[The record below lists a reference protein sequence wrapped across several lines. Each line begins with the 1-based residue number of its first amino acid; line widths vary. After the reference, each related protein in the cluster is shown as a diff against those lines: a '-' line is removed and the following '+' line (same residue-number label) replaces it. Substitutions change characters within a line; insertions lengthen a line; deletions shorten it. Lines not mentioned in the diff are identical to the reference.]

1 MILELPIHDPLLIFS
16 IVMLNVLIA
25 PIIAEKLKLPGILG
39 LIISGV
45 IFGPHLFGIIE
56 RDRTV
61 QLFGAIGILYIMFQ
75 AGLEINISEVKKN
88 KHHSLLFGF
97 FTFII
102 PLILGT
108 ISGFYILRL
117 NILQSVLF
125 ASMFSSHTLLTF
137 PLVSKLGLSKRPE
150 VSTTIGGTII
160 TDTFA
165 LLILAV
171 IIKMYN
177 GSINHF
183 FWMKLF
189 ISISLY
195 TISVLF
201 LLPKLTRW
209 FFKKFAN
216 ENGIEEYVFI
226 FSLLFIVSY
235 LAHFA
240 GLEPIIGAF
249 LVGLSLNR
257 LIPEKSIL
265 MNRIHFVG
273 NSLFIPYFL
282 ISVGMIIEP
291 KSFIS
296 DWKTWEVSLVMI
308 ITALISKYLA
318 SYFFGKIVKYDST
331 QKNLMF
337 GLSVNQAAATLAAVL
352 IGFELGIFNETILS
366 GTIMMIIV
374 TTFVGA
380 VTTNKAVK
388 TILSKVTRTHKK
400 KKEKLSE
407 RILLPIHNPNNI
419 NNLTDLAFYLSD
431 ESEGEPIYPLGIV
444 IDGNDVEKDLEKS
457 EEILTKILLKG
468 VASNKNIIPL
478 TKIDSNISEAINK
491 TCKEYRTSKV
501 ILGWGGKSNILK
513 NLFNGSTVEQ
523 YIKNSKEMIF
533 IANIV
538 EKLDLSRDLI
548 LIVPPF
554 ITMQKGFSEAMNSVI
569 KLCKELNDKL
579 IILSD
584 EKTLEDIKDYLKS
597 SKIDIMYKSIKSFKK
612 IDIQIKDSIKENDLI
627 IQLCSRNWELS
638 WRLDLEKLSYEIPE
652 IFSNNSFISLY
663 PYSYDEDDK
672 EIAKIFIKD
681 EFFQNI
687 EPKNLII
694 NHKQKNLDTI
704 ILDYIREHNILNTFA
719 LEELVKEK
727 PIELSHEI
735 ALIHNHVNGISE
747 AQIFLVS
754 NKSGIFIKS
763 SNKEYKIIILLLS
776 PKSLQ
781 LKEHLELLSEI
792 AKFSKNHKKIDI
804 LYDSKNYNDFIN
816 KLNKE

>member
-1 MILELPIHDPLLIFS
+1 MLTLPIHDPLLIFS

-56 RDRTV
+56 RDRTI

-75 AGLEINISEVKKN
+75 AGLEINISEVKRN
-88 KHHSLLFGF
+88 KHHSLLFGLL
-97 FTFII
+97 TFSI
-102 PLILGT
+102 PLIFGVLG
-108 ISGFYILRL
+108 GFYILHL
-117 NILQSVLF
+117 SMLQSVLF

-137 PLVSKLGLSKRPE
+137 PIVSKLGLSKRPE

-160 TDTFA
+160 TDTLA

-177 GSINHF
+177 GSINYI
-183 FWMKLF
+183 FWIKLF
-189 ISISLY
+189 VSISIY
-195 TISVLF
+195 TVSVLF
-201 LLPKLTRW
+201 LFPKLTRW
-209 FFKKFAN
+209 FFKKYAN

-226 FSLLFIVSY
+226 FALLFIVSY

-273 NSLFIPYFL
+273 NALFIPYFL

-291 KSFIS
+291 RAFIS
-296 DWKTWEVSLVMI
+296 DWKTWEVSI
-308 ITALISKYLA
+308 IMVVIALSSKYLA
-318 SYFFGKIVKYDST
+318 AYLFGKFVKYNSS

-352 IGFELGIFNETILS
+352 IGFELGIFDETILS

-374 TTFVGA
+374 TTFIGA
-380 VTTNKAVK
+380 VATNRAIKDILNKVK
-388 TILSKVTRTHKK
+388 RTHKT

-407 RILLPIHNPNNI
+407 RILLPIYNPNNI
-419 NNLTDLAFYLSD
+419 SNLTDLAFYLSD
-431 ESEGEPIYPLGIV
+431 ESEDEPIYPLGIV
-444 IDGNDVEKDLEKS
+444 IDGNDIERELEKS
-457 EEILTKILLKG
+457 EELLTKVLLKG
-468 VASNKNIIPL
+468 VVSNKNIIPL
-478 TKIDSNISEAINK
+478 TKIDSNVSEAINK

-501 ILGWGGKSNILK
+501 ILGWSGKSNKLK
-513 NLFNGSTVEQ
+513 NFFSGSVVEQ

-533 IANIV
+533 VANIL

-554 ITMQKGFSEAMNSVI
+554 ITMQKGFSEAMNSVV
-569 KLCKELNDKL
+569 KLCNSLNDKL

-584 EKTLEDIKDYLKS
+584 DKTIDDIRDFMKS
-597 SKIDIMYKSIKSFKK
+597 SKMDINYISIKSFKK
-612 IDIQIKDSIKENDLI
+612 IETQIKDYIKENDLI

-652 IFSNNSFISLY
+652 TFPKNSFIALY

-672 EIAKIFIKD
+672 EIAQVFIKD

-694 NHKQKNLDTI
+694 NHKEKSLDKI
-704 ILDYIREHNILNTFA
+704 ISEYIMEHNPVNTFA
-719 LEELVKEK
+719 LEELIKET

-735 ALIHNHVNGISE
+735 ALIHNHISGINE
-747 AQIFLVS
+747 AQIFLAS
-754 NKSGIFIKS
+754 NKNGILIKS
-763 SNKEYKIIILLLS
+763 TNKEYKIIVLLLS
-776 PKSLQ
+776 PKTLQ
-781 LKEHLELLSEI
+781 LKEHLEILSEI
-792 AKFSKNHKKIDI
+792 AKFSKNHKKLDI
-804 LYDSKNYNDFIN
+804 LFDSKNYADFIN